1 MTELTFQSESHNGIE
16 FYLSNDGQ
24 KTGMSIAG
32 LARCSGV
39 AKATIQGI
47 LTNTE
52 AGSTTI
58 EKLKPFAGKVFINLG
73 GAGSE
78 NKYGKQTLFGRFL
91 FMHKR

>member
-1 MTELTFQSESHNGIE
+1 
-16 FYLSNDGQ
+16 
-24 KTGMSIAG
+24 MSIAG
-32 LARCSGV
+32 LTRCFGV

-47 LTNTE
+47 LTNAE
-52 AGSTTI
+52 AGSTII
-58 EKLKPFAGKVFINLG
+58 EKLKLFAGKIFINLR